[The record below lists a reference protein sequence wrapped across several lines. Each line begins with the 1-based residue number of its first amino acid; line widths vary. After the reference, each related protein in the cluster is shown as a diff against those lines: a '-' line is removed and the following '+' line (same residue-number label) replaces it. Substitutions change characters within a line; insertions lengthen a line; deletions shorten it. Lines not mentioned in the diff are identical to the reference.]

1 MQLMRFIGRVFMVC
15 VALATLVIVAGVSWN
30 YFAQKRILAQNPPP
44 GRFYMVGGKSMHL
57 SCTGTGSQTIV
68 AEAGSGED
76 SLTWT
81 LLQNSLSRTY
91 RFCSYD
97 RAGTGWSEP
106 QHGVRDAQAISSQL
120 HELLKTAHEQGPF
133 VLLGH
138 SLGGLYIRK
147 YAQQYPGDVSAL
159 IFLDAATSGAYQ
171 GKAADA
177 LGLGQATLR
186 QLTTFSFPVWAMEVS
201 GYARLKHLCSDFPPA
216 LSSIQGL
223 FKADQCLPSQDAE
236 QRYEAAALPSDEQE
250 ISDLPGTLPV
260 LVLSEDKSP
269 ILQTAEAFTT
279 WNMLQDSLLRLYPES
294 YRVIASN
301 SDHFLQLDCP
311 NFSADQIRTF
321 LAATQDRSSVYGQ
334 TTTAPCR

>member
-1 MQLMRFIGRVFMVC
+1 MRLVGRAFMVC
-15 VALATLVIVAGVSWN
+15 VVLATFVILIGVSWN
-30 YFAQKRILAQNPPP
+30 FFALRRLRAQNPPP

-57 SCTGTGSQTIV
+57 SCAGTGSRTIV

-81 LLQNSLSRTY
+81 FLQNSLSKTY

-97 RAGTGWSEP
+97 RAGAGWSEP
-106 QHGVRDAQAISSQL
+106 QPGVRDARAISSQL
-120 HELLKTAHEQGPF
+120 HDLLQTAHEQGPF

-138 SLGGLYIRK
+138 SLGGLYIRE

-159 IFLDAATSGAYQ
+159 IFLDAAPPGAYE

-186 QLTTFSFPVWAMEVS
+186 QMTTFSLPVWAMEVS

-216 LSSIQGL
+216 LCSVQGL
-223 FKADQCLPSQDAE
+223 FKADQCIPSQDAE
-236 QRYEAAALPSDEQE
+236 QRYEAVALPSDERE
-250 ISDLPGTLPV
+250 VSDLPRTIPV

-269 ILQTAEAFTT
+269 GLQTAEAFAT
-279 WNMLQDSLLRLYPES
+279 WNMLQNSLLRLSPES
-294 YRVIASN
+294 YRVIARN
-301 SDHFLQLDCP
+301 SDHFLQTDCP
-311 NFSADQIRTF
+311 NFASDQILAF
-321 LAATQDRSSVYGQ
+321 LKPKQNGDAVYGK
-334 TTTAPCR
+334 TSVAVCR